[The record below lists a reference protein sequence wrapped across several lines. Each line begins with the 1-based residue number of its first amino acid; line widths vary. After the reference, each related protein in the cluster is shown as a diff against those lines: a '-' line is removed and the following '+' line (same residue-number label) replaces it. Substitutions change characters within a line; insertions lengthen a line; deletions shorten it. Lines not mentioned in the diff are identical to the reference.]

1 MRELLAAL
9 DAWRR
14 AGRRIAL
21 ARVVDLAGSG
31 PRRPGAAMAVNE
43 DGEVAG
49 SVSGGCVEGAVVQA
63 CLQAF
68 ETGERSV
75 ISFGYSDDDAF
86 AVGLTC
92 GGTIH
97 LFVAELQPDL
107 VSDGLVYD
115 GLAEGL
121 RAGVAMALATVI
133 EGPAVGSSLL
143 LAEDASPLGSLG
155 SLGDPELDRIVTRD
169 ALGELAVGASR
180 IRHYGPQGQALRD
193 DVSVFVE
200 SFVPPARMLIFGAVD
215 FTAALCKVAKV
226 LGFRVILCDARAV
239 FATPT
244 RFPHADEIVVDWPHR
259 LLERVGQT
267 LTARD
272 AICVLTHEAKFD
284 VPAIIAAL
292 GTEAGYIGAMG
303 SRRTHTDRALRLRQA
318 GVDDA
323 DLARLYSPIGLDLG
337 ALTPEDTAVS
347 ICAEIIAARRS
358 DHKVRSLSEVDGPI
372 HAR

>member
-9 DAWRR
+9 DAWHR
-14 AGRRIAL
+14 AGQRVAL
-21 ARVVDLAGSG
+21 ARVVDLQGSG

-63 CLQAF
+63 CLEAL

-97 LFVAELQPDL
+97 LFVAELQPGPPCD
-107 VSDGLVYD
+107 DGLVYD
-115 GLAEGL
+115 GLAAGL
-121 RAGVAMALATVI
+121 RTGAAMALATVI

-143 LAEDASPLGSLG
+143 LVAEDASSIG
-155 SLGDPELDRIVTRD
+155 SLGDPELDRIVARD

-239 FATPT
+239 FATPA

-259 LLERVGQT
+259 LLERIGQT

-272 AICVLTHEAKFD
+272 AICVLTHEATFD

-292 GTEAGYIGAMG
+292 GTDAGYVGAMG
-303 SRRTHTDRALRLRQA
+303 SRRTHTDRTLRLRQA

-323 DLARLYSPIGLDLG
+323 DLARLHSPIGLDLG

-347 ICAEIIAARRS
+347 ICAEVIAARRN
-358 DHKVRSLSEVDGPI
+358 DHTVRSLSQVEGPI
-372 HAR
+372 HAG